1 MLFQSIQTTEKISRS
16 KACELLHVSRHSH
29 SEWLK
34 PKPVKEDKTLELIQQ
49 IKDDPDNRR
58 YGYRRV
64 TWALENR
71 NTPINHK
78 KVLKIMNLNGLIVKK
93 KKFKVCT
100 TNSNHNFKVYPN
112 RIKSLKVTS
121 PNQVWVTD
129 ITYIRFGNNETAYLS
144 AILDRCS
151 RKCVGWQLSRNIDT
165 QLCLD
170 SLNMAFKNREGM
182 SLHGLIHHSDR
193 GSQYASNEYVTELEK
208 HEIQISM
215 SAKGN
220 PYDNAYAE
228 SFNKTV
234 KYEEVYM
241 DDYKTFQDAYDN
253 IKHFIEEVYNKKR
266 LHSGIG
272 YLPPTEFEQRC
283 IVKEVLA

>member
-1 MLFQSIQTTEKISRS
+1 MNEKKISLNT
-16 KACELLHVSRHSH
+16 ACGLLNISRHAY

-34 PKPVKEDKTLELIQQ
+34 PKQPAEDRTFELIQQ

-64 TWALENR
+64 VGELKNR
-71 NTPINHK
+71 KTPVNHK
-78 KVLKIMNLNGLIVKK
+78 KVLKIMNLKGLIVKK
-93 KKFKVCT
+93 KNFKVYT
-100 TNSNHNFKVYPN
+100 TDSNHDFKVYPN

-121 PNQVWVTD
+121 LNQVWVTD
-129 ITYIRFGNNETAYLS
+129 ITYVRFGNNEIAYLS

-151 RKCVGWQLSRNIDT
+151 RKCLGWQLSRNIDT

-170 SLNMAFKNREGM
+170 SLHQAFKNRTGM
-182 SLHGLIHHSDR
+182 NLHGLIHHSDR
-193 GSQYASNEYVTELEK
+193 GSQYASNEYIHELEIRG
-208 HEIQISM
+208 IQISM

-220 PYDNAYAE
+220 PYENAHAE

-241 DDYKTFQDAYDN
+241 DEYKTFQDAYDN

-266 LHSGIG
+266 LHSSLG
-272 YLPPTEFEQRC
+272 YLPPTEFEQRYT
-283 IVKEVLA
+283 VKEVLA